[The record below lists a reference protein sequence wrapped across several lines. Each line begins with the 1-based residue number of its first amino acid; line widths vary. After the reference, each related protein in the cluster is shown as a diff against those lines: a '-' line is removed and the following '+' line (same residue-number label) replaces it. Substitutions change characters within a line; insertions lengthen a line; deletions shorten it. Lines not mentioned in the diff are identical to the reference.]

1 MKDRII
7 ATEPNKTYLLIRVM
21 VSFFF
26 FIGGVLKFS
35 YPELQ
40 NTGFFLNMGISFA
53 QTLATTIAVIEVVC
67 GLMILGGFFTRIA
80 AVPILLA
87 IIITVIAGKLPIL
100 FEEGFWLMAHISRVD
115 FAMFLGCI
123 FLIINGSGFWSI
135 DWKMQLERH

>member
-21 VSFFF
+21 VGFFF
-26 FIGGVLKFS
+26 FVGGVLKFS

-53 QTLATTIAVIEVVC
+53 QALATTIAVIEVVC

-100 FEEGFWLMAHISRVD
+100 FDEGFWLMAHISRVD

-123 FLIINGSGFWSI
+123 FLIINGSGYWSI
-135 DWKMQLERH
+135 DWKMQS